1 MPNATSSQRQRQPQR
16 TKLGKP
22 APVSISPQD
31 AMETFM
37 AVYSDA
43 HRQLV
48 AIDMY
53 MSSYEDKVEY
63 RTDYAYGAWHGSDW
77 RIQVATLA
85 DTLRAKLKR
94 VYLPTISAAA
104 AHPNLSLATSAALK
118 ERKRYTVK
126 LLSAISEHDATL
138 VRILADSANTRAT
151 KAALR
156 AARLACQH
164 VICEAE
170 EAMYALDPT
179 QAIAWRDLCIRR
191 SATMVPC
198 ASRYQ

>member
-1 MPNATSSQRQRQPQR
+1 MLYANSSRRQRQAPR
-16 TKLGKP
+16 IELAKP
-22 APVSISPQD
+22 ALAPITPEV
-31 AMETFM
+31 AMETLK

-48 AIDMY
+48 AVDMY

-63 RTDYAYGAWHGSDW
+63 HTEYVYGAWHGSDW

-85 DTLRAKLKR
+85 DTLRAKIER

-104 AHPNLSLATSAALK
+104 AHPSLDHATVDALK
-118 ERKRYTVK
+118 VRMRYAVES
-126 LLSAISEHDATL
+126 LSTISELDATM
-138 VRILADSANTRAT
+138 VRIFTESTTTRAI

-156 AARLACQH
+156 AARLACRH

-170 EAMYALDPT
+170 EAMYALNPA
-179 QAIAWRDLCIRR
+179 QATAWRDLCMRR
-191 SATMVPC
+191 SATMVPHK
-198 ASRYQ
+198 SRYQ